1 MSPTPETGTQIP
13 KPRARPPLML
23 VLALLAGGVVGA
35 GAMYAAGGL
44 LKTPGG
50 EDRHAAPPDEHGH
63 AAGEDEHEDQA
74 PGVVDMPREKWES
87 AGIEVA
93 PVRRDRFALTKWVTG
108 KVTPNEDRLA
118 HIYSLV
124 EGIVHEVRVRYGDR
138 VRAGDVLA
146 VIDSMRVG
154 EAKLA
159 LVQDR
164 LDVRIAKVNLDWKQ
178 TIYDNTR
185 ALIEALEQGIA
196 PQQIAERFEDR
207 PMGAYRDQLVSAY
220 ARLHQ
225 ARAEFER
232 DRNLYEQRQIIS
244 EQQYI
249 KTKADYEAAQ
259 ATFNALME
267 QAKFTIEQELIQ
279 AKQALEAAQVAEG
292 TSRSALYILGYGEEE
307 VAELDPLGQGE
318 EVAHYAIAAPFD
330 GTIIAKDV
338 VRDERVGPD
347 TKLFDLTDLSTVWVQ
362 ADIYEQDL
370 PYLKE
375 LGGGTIRFRAGSYPD
390 RLFEAK
396 VFYTGDVV
404 DPETRTVR
412 MMAVADNPER
422 ILKPGLFVEVELPI
436 GTTEE
441 VVQVPKSAI
450 QADEGRTF
458 VFVQQGAE
466 EFARRDVTVGRE
478 GAQAVE
484 ITEGLQ
490 GGEPIA
496 VRGTF
501 ALMAEM
507 KRGELAEGGH
517 SH

>member
-1 MSPTPETGTQIP
+1 
-13 KPRARPPLML
+13 ML
-23 VLALLAGGVVGA
+23 ALALLAGGVAGA
-35 GAMYAAGGL
+35 GAMYAAGGF

-50 EDRHAAPPDEHGH
+50 EDRQAAAPDEHGH
-63 AAGEDEHEDQA
+63 SGGEAGEHDEQA

-124 EGIVHEVRVRYGDR
+124 EGIVHEVRVRYGDQ

-164 LDVRIAKVNLDWKQ
+164 LDVRIAEVNLDWKQ
-178 TIYDNTR
+178 TIADNTR
-185 ALIEALEQGIA
+185 ALIEALERGIA
-196 PQQIAERFEDR
+196 PQQIAERFQDR
-207 PMGAYRDQLVSAY
+207 PMGTYREQLVSAY

-232 DRNLYEQRQIIS
+232 DRNLYEQRRAIS
-244 EQQYI
+244 EQQYLR
-249 KTKADYEAAQ
+249 TKADYEAAQ

-267 QAKFTIEQELIQ
+267 QSRFTIEQELIQ
-279 AKQALEAAQVAEG
+279 AKQALEVAQVAEG
-292 TSRSALYILGYGEEE
+292 TSRSALHILGYGEEA
-307 VAELDPLGQGE
+307 VAGLDPLGQGE

-370 PYLKE
+370 PYLTG
-375 LGGGTIRFRAGSYPD
+375 LGDGTIRFRAGSYPD

-412 MMAVADNPER
+412 MMAAADNPDR
-422 ILKPGLFVEVELPI
+422 VLKPGLFVEVELPI

-466 EFARRDVTVGRE
+466 EFARQDVTVGRE
-478 GAQAVE
+478 GAQTVE
-484 ITEGLQ
+484 ISEGLQ

-501 ALMAEM
+501 ALKSEM
-507 KRGELAEGGH
+507 LRGELAEGGH

>member
-1 MSPTPETGTQIP
+1 
-13 KPRARPPLML
+13 
-23 VLALLAGGVVGA
+23 
-35 GAMYAAGGL
+35 
-44 LKTPGG
+44 
-50 EDRHAAPPDEHGH
+50 
-63 AAGEDEHEDQA
+63 
-74 PGVVDMPREKWES
+74 MPREKWEG
-87 AGIEVA
+87 AGIAVA
-93 PVRRDRFALTKWVTG
+93 PARRDRLTLTKWVTG

-146 VIDSMRVG
+146 VVDSVKVG

-164 LDVRIAKVNLDWKQ
+164 LDVRIAEVNLDWKQ
-178 TIYDNTR
+178 TIAENTR

-196 PQQIAERFEDR
+196 PQEIAERFQGR
-207 PMGAYRDQLVSAY
+207 PMGAYREQLVSAY

-225 ARAEFER
+225 ARAEYER
-232 DRNLYEQRQIIS
+232 DRNLYEQRRAIS
-244 EQQYI
+244 EQQFLR
-249 KTKADYEAAQ
+249 TKADFEAAQ
-259 ATFNALME
+259 ATSGALME
-267 QAKFTIEQELIQ
+267 QSRFTIEQELIQ
-279 AKQALEAAQVAEG
+279 ARQALEAAQVAEG
-292 TSRSALYILGYGEEE
+292 TSRSALYILGYGEDE
-307 VAELDPLGQGE
+307 VAALDPLGQGE

-347 TKLFDLTDLSTVWVQ
+347 TRLFDLTDLSTVWTR

-370 PYLKE
+370 PYLE
-375 LGGGTIRFRAGSYPD
+375 GLGGGAIRFRAGAYPD

-396 VFYTGDVV
+396 VFYAGDVV

-412 MMAVADNPER
+412 MMAVADSHDGT
-422 ILKPGLFVEVELPI
+422 LKPGMFVEVELPI
-436 GTTEE
+436 GTADD

-458 VFVQQGAE
+458 VFVQHGAE
-466 EFARRDVTVGRE
+466 EFARRDVAVGRE
-478 GAQAVE
+478 GADVVE
-484 ITEGLQ
+484 IIEGLQ

-501 ALMAEM
+501 ALKAEM
-507 KRGELAEGGH
+507 MRGELAEGGH